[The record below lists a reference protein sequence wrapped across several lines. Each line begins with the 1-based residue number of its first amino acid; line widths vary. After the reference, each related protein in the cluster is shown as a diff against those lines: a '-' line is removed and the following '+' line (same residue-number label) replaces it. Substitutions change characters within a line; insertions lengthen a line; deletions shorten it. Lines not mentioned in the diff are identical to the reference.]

1 MRVCVWGGGCPG
13 VFGAPVV
20 GGGVHSVWQCQMEV
34 CPLSACTRTHPAC
47 WKEIGRATLRVA
59 REVRSASRGQT
70 RAGGSPFFIFLFARR
85 AGLKDTHA
93 HGIHAR
99 LPERVRAR
107 GFRESYRILRPAKLP
122 LAAHARGHA
131 DARRG
136 RRFHL
141 SFGSFKCVHIY
152 LGNQNVLVLK
162 FPVLSE
168 SLALFAP
175 SCLLRDS
182 TV

>member
-1 MRVCVWGGGCPG
+1 MSWCFWRASCGGGG
-13 VFGAPVV
+13 GALCVAMSN
-20 GGGVHSVWQCQMEV
+20 GGV
-34 CPLSACTRTHPAC
+34 SAECVYTHAPRVLEGNRKSHAWPERC
-47 WKEIGRATLRVA
+47 VRRLADRRAPEAVH
-59 REVRSASRGQT
+59 
-70 RAGGSPFFIFLFARR
+70 FFYFFFARR

-136 RRFHL
+136 RRFHP
-141 SFGSFKCVHIY
+141 SFGSFDV
-152 LGNQNVLVLK
+152 
-162 FPVLSE
+162 
-168 SLALFAP
+168 
-175 SCLLRDS
+175 S
-182 TV
+182 TFI